1 MRLSKL
7 LFPFLALSLLVLL
20 AFALAG
26 CGDFFVSD
34 TPANAAKFAFVANN
48 GSGNASAYTVGNNGA
63 LANAPGSPFG
73 AATGPN
79 AIDADASGR
88 FVYVANNAGGI
99 SSYTITRSNGA
110 LGAVAGSP
118 FTPGTGYLGLAADPA
133 GRYLF
138 ALTTAGNLEAY
149 TINNTNG
156 VITINGTAI
165 AVASLLANSVIEDPS
180 GNFVFVATGA
190 AGVVPLKI
198 QSNGTL
204 VAGSVQSPAPC
215 TAANRVAVTPNARLA
230 YITDGA
236 NVCIFSINTSTG
248 AFSAV
253 TGGSG
258 GSPVATGGTTP
269 TGLAADDNGHFL
281 YVTNAGT
288 NTVTAFT
295 IASDGRLA
303 AIAGSPFT
311 TGTTPVDVNSDP
323 SGQFLYVVNRGS
335 NNISLFSINGTT
347 GVLSG
352 GGNVGAGTTPVAIV
366 TTP

>member
-1 MRLSKL
+1 VTELKKPLLAL
-7 LFPFLALSLLVLL
+7 LFLVLVGL
-20 AFALAG
+20 ALAG
-26 CGDFFVSD
+26 CGDFFTDDS
-34 TPANAAKFAFVANN
+34 TSTTAKFAFVANN
-48 GSGNASAYTVGNNGA
+48 GSGNASAYTVGNNAA

-73 AATGPN
+73 AATNPN

-99 SSYTITRSNGA
+99 SAYTINRDTGA
-110 LGAVAGSP
+110 LGAVSGSP
-118 FTPGTGYLGLAADPA
+118 FTPGNGYLGLAVDPA

-138 ALTTAGNLEAY
+138 ALTTAGNLEQY
-149 TINNTNG
+149 TINNTTG
-156 VITINGTAI
+156 VLTINGTAI
-165 AVASLLANSVIEDPS
+165 AVASSLTNSVVEDPS

-190 AGVVPLKI
+190 SGVVPLKI

-215 TAANRVAVTPNARLA
+215 TAANRVAITPNARFA
-230 YITDGA
+230 YITDGT
-236 NVCIFSINTSTG
+236 NVCIFGINSSNG
-248 AFSAV
+248 ALTAV
-253 TGGSG
+253 SGGTG
-258 GSPVATGGTTP
+258 GSPVATSGTTP
-269 TGLAADDNGHFL
+269 TGLATDDNGHFL

-303 AIAGSPFT
+303 TIAGSPFA

-323 SGQFLYVVNRGS
+323 SGQFLYVVNSGGGVS
-335 NNISLFSINGTT
+335 MYTINTST
-347 GVLSG
+347 GVLTDRGTAS
-352 GGNVGAGTTPVAIV
+352 AGTSPTAIV

>member
-1 MRLSKL
+1 MRISKP
-7 LFPFLALSLLVLL
+7 LFALALL
-20 AFALAG
+20 ALAALALAG
-26 CGDFFVSD
+26 CGNFFTDD

-73 AATGPN
+73 AATNPN

-99 SSYTITRSNGA
+99 SAYTINRDTGA
-110 LGAVAGSP
+110 LGAVSGSP
-118 FTPGTGYLGLAADPA
+118 FTPGTGYLGLAVDPA

-138 ALTTAGNLEAY
+138 ALTTAGNLEQY
-149 TINNTNG
+149 TINNTTG
-156 VITINGTAI
+156 VITINGSAI
-165 AVASLLANSVIEDPS
+165 AVASALANSVVEDPS

-204 VAGSVQSPAPC
+204 VAGSVQPPAPC
-215 TAANRVAVTPNARLA
+215 TAANRVAINPSARFA
-230 YITDGA
+230 YITDGT
-236 NVCIFSINTSTG
+236 NVCIFGINSSSG
-248 AFSAV
+248 ALTAV
-253 TGGSG
+253 SGGTG

-269 TGLAADDNGHFL
+269 TGLAADDTGKFL
-281 YVTNAGT
+281 FVTNAGT

-295 IASDGRLA
+295 IGSDGRLA
-303 AIAGSPFT
+303 TIAGSPFA

-323 SGQFLYVVNRGS
+323 SGQFLYVVNNGGGVS
-335 NNISLFSINGTT
+335 MYTINAST
-347 GVLSG
+347 GVLTDRGTAS
-352 GGNVGAGTTPVAIV
+352 AGTGPVAVV